1 MIVSVKFY
9 TYYQYVEQLKLGK
22 ETPKIGGI
30 FGFTLE
36 SHGMGSDYVDHWL
49 SDRKKKRLWKTVPST
64 AKSKDE

>member
-30 FGFTLE
+30 FGFTME
-36 SHGMGSDYVDHWL
+36 IHGIGFGDPD
-49 SDRKKKRLWKTVPST
+49 K
-64 AKSKDE
+64 